1 MSFFKKSKTMLAA
14 GAQAPSFELKD
25 LEGNQRSLADLLAK
39 GPVLLA
45 FFKISCPV
53 CQMTAP
59 FLSRLAHS
67 SGIQVFGVSQD
78 DASSTK
84 GFNQRFGVTFP
95 VLLDESRAGYPASN
109 GFGIA
114 SVPSLF
120 LVEPDGVI
128 STAFAGFSKA
138 DLEAL
143 GNRMGAPPF
152 QAGENVP
159 AFRAG

>member
-1 MSFFKKSKTMLAA
+1 LSFFHKSRRMLEA
-14 GAQAPSFELKD
+14 GASAPSFELKD
-25 LEGNQRSLADLLAK
+25 LEGSRFSLPDLLAQ

-67 SGIQVFGVSQD
+67 GSVQVFGISQD
-78 DASSTK
+78 DAAATEE
-84 GFNQRFGVTFP
+84 FNRRFGVEFP
-95 VLLDESRAGYPASN
+95 VLLDESRAGYPVSN
-109 GFGIA
+109 SFGIS
-114 SVPSLF
+114 SVPSIF
-120 LVEPDGVI
+120 LVEPDAI
-128 STAFAGFSKA
+128 LSTAFAGFSKA

-152 QAGENVP
+152 RAGENVP

>member
-1 MSFFKKSKTMLAA
+1 VSFFSKRRAMLEA
-14 GAQAPSFELKD
+14 GAAAPALDLKD
-25 LEGNQRSLADLLAK
+25 TAGNRQTLAHLLAN

-45 FFKISCPV
+45 FFKIGCPV

-67 SGIQVFGVSQD
+67 GRVQVFGVSQD
-78 DASSTK
+78 DASATQE
-84 GFNQRFGVTFP
+84 FNRRFGVTFP
-95 VLLDESRAGYPASN
+95 VLLDESRAGYPVSN
-109 GFGIA
+109 GFGIS
-114 SVPSLF
+114 SVPSIF

-128 STAFAGFSKA
+128 STAFSGFSKA

-143 GNRMGAPPF
+143 GSRMGAPPF
-152 QAGENVP
+152 HEGEKVP